1 MPGSASLPE
10 GYTSVIV
17 PPPGPSIAPNG
28 FPTQPLPPNA
38 SQAFLDTMA
47 VRIAVFCDE
56 QKCSPEAELDE
67 DDPRSWSW
75 NVYNPQSQPV
85 STIRLVPPPH
95 PSHPNGYQDPDEE
108 PYVKL
113 TRVATLAQER
123 GKGLSKNL
131 LRTALSWASSHGA
144 EIRNGWEGL
153 VLIHA
158 QTSVEAMYAKM
169 GFVTDIRLGTWDEE
183 GIEHVGMWKSISME
197 SRKL

>member
-1 MPGSASLPE
+1 M
-10 GYTSVIV
+10 
-17 PPPGPSIAPNG
+17 
-28 FPTQPLPPNA
+28 
-38 SQAFLDTMA
+38 
-47 VRIAVFCDE
+47 
-56 QKCSPEAELDE
+56 
-67 DDPRSWSW
+67 
-75 NVYNPQSQPV
+75 
-85 STIRLVPPPH
+85 
-95 PSHPNGYQDPDEE
+95 
-108 PYVKL
+108 KL